1 MDLTPYVSALRDDLA
16 AAAAVGDEA
25 TTRAGNSL
33 AAALEPAVRLALMN
47 ALSDLAG
54 EVSESLG
61 DRSVSLRLSGRE
73 VQVVV
78 DRNPSSEDGGFFAG
92 PASSPFAGAPSG
104 GSNGPHRPTPP
115 PPPGPGFP
123 GGGDGPWG
131 AFGGGGGQGFGQ
143 GFGGRG
149 GPDVGDISRMT
160 LRLVDQIKGQAER
173 AAAAQGMSLNSWIG
187 QAVQGA
193 LRQHGGRGGWG
204 GWGSGDTGGDTG
216 GDMGGDTGGSW
227 DSGWDAGRAARDGGS
242 PSSSSGSSP
251 GSPTTG
257 PTTPTDSTPTDTT
270 PGTTPGTDSPGSDRP
285 GSEEPGDDGP
295 GGGGVDGW
303 VRG

>member
-1 MDLTPYVSALRDDLA
+1 MDLTPYVAALRDDLA

-25 TTRAGNSL
+25 TSRAGSSL
-33 AAALEPAVRLALMN
+33 AAALEPAVRLAMMN

-54 EVSESLG
+54 EVTEALG

-73 VQVVV
+73 IKVVV
-78 DRNPSSEDGGFFAG
+78 DREPSSDDGNGFFAG

-104 GSNGPHRPTPP
+104 GSGGPQRPTP

-123 GGGDGPWG
+123 GGEGTNPWA
-131 AFGGGGGQGFGQ
+131 AFGGGDQ

-204 GWGSGDTGGDTG
+204 GWGAEGDSGGS
-216 GDMGGDTGGSW
+216 TGGSW
-227 DSGWDAGRAARDGGS
+227 DSGWDAGRAARGDSSTG
-242 PSSSSGSSP
+242 PS
-251 GSPTTG
+251 TG
-257 PTTPTDSTPTDTT
+257 PTNPTDTT
-270 PGTTPGTDSPGSDRP
+270 PTDPTPTDSTPGTDSPGTDKPR
-285 GSEEPGDDGP
+285 DDGP
-295 GGGGVDGW
+295 DGSDGGGVDGW

>member
-1 MDLTPYVSALRDDLA
+1 MDLTPYVAALRDDLA

-54 EVSESLG
+54 EVTEALG

-73 VQVVV
+73 VNVVV
-78 DRNPSSEDGGFFAG
+78 DRAPSSEEGNGFFAG
-92 PASSPFAGAPSG
+92 PASSPFAGAPTG

-115 PPPGPGFP
+115 PGPGFA
-123 GGGDGPWG
+123 GGEGPWG
-131 AFGGGGGQGFGQ
+131 AFGGGGQGFGGQ

-173 AAAAQGMSLNSWIG
+173 AAAAQGMSLNSWIA

-193 LRQHGGRGGWG
+193 LHQHGRRGGWG
-204 GWGSGDTGGDTG
+204 GWGSEGDAGGS
-216 GDMGGDTGGSW
+216 TGGSW
-227 DSGWDAGRAARDGGS
+227 DSGWDAGRAARDD
-242 PSSSSGSSP
+242 SSSTGPSTGST
-251 GSPTTG
+251 SPTDS
-257 PTTPTDSTPTDTT
+257 TPTDSTPTDS
-270 PGTTPGTDSPGSDRP
+270 TPGTDSPGSD
-285 GSEEPGDDGP
+285 EPGPDGSD
-295 GGGGVDGW
+295 GGGVDGW

>member
-1 MDLTPYVSALRDDLA
+1 MDLTPYVAALRDDLA

-73 VQVVV
+73 VEVVV
-78 DRNPSSEDGGFFAG
+78 DRPSSEDGGFFAG

-123 GGGDGPWG
+123 GGGEGPWG
-131 AFGGGGGQGFGQ
+131 PFGGGGQGFGQ

-204 GWGSGDTGGDTG
+204 GWGSGGETGGDPGAGTG
-216 GDMGGDTGGSW
+216 GDAGGSW
-227 DSGWDAGRAARDGGS
+227 ESGWDAGRAARDGG
-242 PSSSSGSSP
+242 PS
-251 GSPTTG
+251 TG
-257 PTTPTDSTPTDTT
+257 PTDSTPGPDEPRTDE
-270 PGTTPGTDSPGSDRP
+270 PGTDK
-285 GSEEPGDDGP
+285 PGDEGP
-295 GGGGVDGW
+295 DGGGVDGW

>member
-1 MDLTPYVSALRDDLA
+1 MDLTPYVAALRDDLA

-73 VQVVV
+73 VEVVV
-78 DRNPSSEDGGFFAG
+78 DRPSSEDGGFFAG

-123 GGGDGPWG
+123 GGGEGPWG
-131 AFGGGGGQGFGQ
+131 PFGGGGQGFGQ

-204 GWGSGDTGGDTG
+204 GWGSGGETGGDPGAGTG
-216 GDMGGDTGGSW
+216 GDAGGSW
-227 DSGWDAGRAARDGGS
+227 ESGWDAGRAARDGGS
-242 PSSSSGSSP
+242 S
-251 GSPTTG
+251 TG
-257 PTTPTDSTPTDTT
+257 PTDSTPGPDEPRTDE
-270 PGTTPGTDSPGSDRP
+270 PGTDK
-285 GSEEPGDDGP
+285 PGDEGP
-295 GGGGVDGW
+295 DGGGVDGW

>member
-1 MDLTPYVSALRDDLA
+1 MDLTPYVAALRDDLA

-78 DRNPSSEDGGFFAG
+78 DRSPSSEDGGFFAG

-104 GSNGPHRPTPP
+104 GANGPHRPTPP
-115 PPPGPGFP
+115 PGPGFP
-123 GGGDGPWG
+123 GGEGPWG
-131 AFGGGGGQGFGQ
+131 AFGGGGQGFGGQ

-173 AAAAQGMSLNSWIG
+173 AAAAQGMSLNSWIA

-204 GWGSGDTGGDTG
+204 GWGTGGDSG
-216 GDMGGDTGGSW
+216 GDSGGDPGGSTGGSW
-227 DSGWDAGRAARDGGS
+227 DSGWDAGRAARDE
-242 PSSSSGSSP
+242 SSS
-251 GSPTTG
+251 TG
-257 PTTPTDSTPTDTT
+257 PTSPTSPTSPTDSTPTGST
-270 PGTTPGTDSPGSDRP
+270 PADSTPSTDSPGSGKPGPDSP
-285 GSEEPGDDGP
+285 GSGKPGPDGP
-295 GGGGVDGW
+295 DGGGVDGW

>member
-1 MDLTPYVSALRDDLA
+1 MDLTPYVAALRDDLA

-25 TTRAGNSL
+25 TARAGNSL

-54 EVSESLG
+54 EVTEALG

-73 VQVVV
+73 VDVVV
-78 DRNPSSEDGGFFAG
+78 DRAPSSDDGGFFAG

-115 PPPGPGFP
+115 PGPGFP
-123 GGGDGPWG
+123 GGESPWG
-131 AFGGGGGQGFGQ
+131 AFGGGGQSFGGQ

-173 AAAAQGMSLNSWIG
+173 AAAAQGMSLNSWIA

-204 GWGSGDTGGDTG
+204 GWGTGGDPG
-216 GDMGGDTGGSW
+216 GDSGESTGGSW
-227 DSGWDAGRAARDGGS
+227 DAGWDAGRAARDE
-242 PSSSSGSSP
+242 SSS
-251 GSPTTG
+251 TG
-257 PTTPTDSTPTDTT
+257 PTSPTDGPSA
-270 PGTTPGTDSPGSDRP
+270 TTPGTDSPGATDGDKP
-285 GSEEPGDDGP
+285 GPDGP
-295 GGGGVDGW
+295 DGGGVDGW

>member
-25 TTRAGNSL
+25 TSRAGTSL
-33 AAALEPAVRLALMN
+33 AAALEPAVRLAMMN

-54 EVSESLG
+54 EVTEALG

-73 VQVVV
+73 VKVVV
-78 DRNPSSEDGGFFAG
+78 DREPTSDDGGFFAG
-92 PASSPFAGAPSG
+92 PASSPFAGAPAG
-104 GSNGPHRPTPP
+104 GAGGPHRSTPP

-123 GGGDGPWG
+123 GGGEGPWG
-131 AFGGGGGQGFGQ
+131 AFGGGQ

-204 GWGSGDTGGDTG
+204 GWASGGDAGPDTGDTGG
-216 GDMGGDTGGSW
+216 TGGSW

-242 PSSSSGSSP
+242 S
-251 GSPTTG
+251 TG
-257 PTTPTDSTPTDTT
+257 PTTPTDSTPGTDK
-270 PGTTPGTDSPGSDRP
+270 PGTDETGTAK
-285 GSEEPGDDGP
+285 PGDDGP
-295 GGGGVDGW
+295 DGGGVDGW

>member
-1 MDLTPYVSALRDDLA
+1 MDLTPYVAALRDDLA

-25 TTRAGNSL
+25 TTRAGTSL

-54 EVSESLG
+54 EVTEALG

-73 VQVVV
+73 VDVVV
-78 DRNPSSEDGGFFAG
+78 ERAPSSEEGGFFAG

-115 PPPGPGFP
+115 PGPGFP
-123 GGGDGPWG
+123 GGEGPWG
-131 AFGGGGGQGFGQ
+131 AFGGGQGFGGQ

-173 AAAAQGMSLNSWIG
+173 AAAAQGMSLNSWIA

-193 LRQHGGRGGWG
+193 LHQHGRRGGWG
-204 GWGSGDTGGDTG
+204 GWGDWGSEGDAGGSTGGG
-216 GDMGGDTGGSW
+216 W
-227 DSGWDAGRAARDGGS
+227 DSGWDAGRAARDD
-242 PSSSSGSSP
+242 SSSTGPS
-251 GSPTTG
+251 TG
-257 PTTPTDSTPTDTT
+257 PTSPTSPTSPTDSTPTDST
-270 PGTTPGTDSPGSDRP
+270 PGDDATGTGTTDRP
-285 GSEEPGDDGP
+285 GPDDTDGP
-295 GGGGVDGW
+295 EGGGVDGW

>member
-1 MDLTPYVSALRDDLA
+1 MDLTPYVAALRDDLA
-16 AAAAVGDEA
+16 AAASVGDEA
-25 TTRAGNSL
+25 TTRAGTSL

-54 EVSESLG
+54 EVTEALG

-73 VQVVV
+73 VKVVV
-78 DRNPSSEDGGFFAG
+78 DRAPASDDGGFFAG

-115 PPPGPGFP
+115 PGPGFP
-123 GGGDGPWG
+123 GGEGPWG
-131 AFGGGGGQGFGQ
+131 AFGGSGQGFGGQ

-173 AAAAQGMSLNSWIG
+173 AAAAQGMSLNSWIA

-204 GWGSGDTGGDTG
+204 GWGSGGDV
-216 GDMGGDTGGSW
+216 GDDSGESTGGSW
-227 DSGWDAGRAARDGGS
+227 DSGWDAGRAARDQA
-242 PSSSSGSSP
+242 SS
-251 GSPTTG
+251 TG
-257 PTTPTDSTPTDTT
+257 PTNPTNPADSTPTDSTPTDS
-270 PGTTPGTDSPGSDRP
+270 TPGTDSPGSEKP
-285 GSEEPGDDGP
+285 GPDGP
-295 GGGGVDGW
+295 DGPDGGGGVDGW

>member
-1 MDLTPYVSALRDDLA
+1 MDLTPYVAALRDDLA

-25 TTRAGNSL
+25 TARAGNSL

-54 EVSESLG
+54 EVTEALG

-73 VQVVV
+73 VDVVV
-78 DRNPSSEDGGFFAG
+78 DRAPSSDDGGFFAG

-115 PPPGPGFP
+115 PGPGFP
-123 GGGDGPWG
+123 GGESPWG
-131 AFGGGGGQGFGQ
+131 AFGGGGQSFGGQ

-173 AAAAQGMSLNSWIG
+173 AAAAQGMSLNSWIA

-193 LRQHGGRGGWG
+193 LRQHGGRGGRGGWG
-204 GWGSGDTGGDTG
+204 GWGTGGDPG
-216 GDMGGDTGGSW
+216 GDPGGDSGESTGGSW
-227 DSGWDAGRAARDGGS
+227 DAGWDAGRAARDE
-242 PSSSSGSSP
+242 SSS
-251 GSPTTG
+251 TG
-257 PTTPTDSTPTDTT
+257 PTSPTDGPSA
-270 PGTTPGTDSPGSDRP
+270 TTPGTDSPGATDGDKP
-285 GSEEPGDDGP
+285 GPDGP
-295 GGGGVDGW
+295 DGGGVDGW